1 MEKSSLTNR
10 CSGIARVVQL
20 CAARC
25 APFIAHNWPTH
36 AMPLTEALEELKEDM
51 YEDHPSF
58 IQPESEKVKV
68 WRYMDF
74 TKFVSLLE
82 SRKLYFTRADKFEDP
97 FEGSLPKLN
106 VEKRDI
112 APDGLPDDLKRV
124 YPQVSRSM
132 AEVTMNLPRYT
143 AINCWHMNE
152 HESASM
158 WKLYLKSDEGIAIQS
173 TYSSLKSCFIDEE
186 RIYLGIVKYI
196 DYDREYFDPSNHYN
210 PFVHKRK
217 SFQHEKEVRALVR
230 RSLVVDNDFD
240 FSKETINHGLKIEID
255 IETLIQSI
263 YVAPNAH
270 EWFVELVEATVE
282 RYGYT
287 FQVAHSKLDETPL
300 F

>member
-1 MEKSSLTNR
+1 
-10 CSGIARVVQL
+10 
-20 CAARC
+20 
-25 APFIAHNWPTH
+25 
-36 AMPLTEALEELKEDM
+36 M
-51 YEDHPSF
+51 YEDHPLF

-82 SRKLYFTRADKFEDP
+82 FRKLYFTRADKFEDP

-106 VEKRDI
+106 VKKRDL
-112 APDGLPDDLKRV
+112 APYALPDPLKGV
-124 YPQVSRSM
+124 NIQMSRSM
-132 AEVTMNLPRYT
+132 AEQSRNLPRYI

-152 HESASM
+152 HESAEM
-158 WKLYLKSDEGIAIQS
+158 WKLYLNSNEGVAIQS
-173 TYSSLKSCFIDEE
+173 TYSLLKKSFTDEE

-196 DYDREYFDPSNHYN
+196 DYDRDYLDPSNFYN
-210 PFVHKRK
+210 PFIHKRK

-230 RSLVVDNDFD
+230 RTSVVDNDFD

-255 IETLIQSI
+255 IETLIQNI

-270 EWFVELVEATVE
+270 EWFVELVESIVE
-282 RYGYT
+282 RHGYT
-287 FQVAHSKLDETPL
+287 FKVVHSKLDETPL